1 MRSAVIFNAGEADDT
16 GKGSGMMDVED
27 KVFMQES
34 TTRTRTYARAP
45 DDIIVIVPRNLQITC
60 KVGLRRKIDNLELP
74 ASYCHRT
81 DTLASPDHP

>member
-1 MRSAVIFNAGEADDT
+1 MRSAVIANAGEADDT
-16 GKGSGMMDVED
+16 RKGSGMMDVGD

-45 DDIIVIVPRNLQITC
+45 DDIMAIVPRNLQITC
-60 KVGLRRKIDNLELP
+60 KVELRHKIDNLNLT